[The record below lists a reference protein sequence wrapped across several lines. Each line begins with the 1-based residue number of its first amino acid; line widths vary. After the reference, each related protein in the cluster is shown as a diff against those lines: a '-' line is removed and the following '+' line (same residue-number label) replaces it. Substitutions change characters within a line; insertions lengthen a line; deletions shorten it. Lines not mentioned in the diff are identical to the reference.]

1 MGTARGAPPVPVTV
15 ITHLGDCAGRRHDA
29 PHLIV
34 ARIAVVPILKDE
46 NSSIIGVPVW
56 VARRRGGTQE
66 PVHGAR
72 SGRATPMSKRR
83 AADAGCCSPSPGPD
97 KGARPRTAECR
108 AAPPAVNGFAECRAE
123 RPDVATI
130 GGPSW
135 VVNPTVGDEGRHGR
149 PLHVEWASP
158 RPMLEVKLGLGILE
172 DESMDA
178 PSSFE

>member
-1 MGTARGAPPVPVTV
+1 MAEHLTICVTGIYIVPYEKK
-15 ITHLGDCAGRRHDA
+15 L
-29 PHLIV
+29 
-34 ARIAVVPILKDE
+34 
-46 NSSIIGVPVW
+46 
-56 VARRRGGTQE
+56 
-66 PVHGAR
+66 
-72 SGRATPMSKRR
+72 RA
-83 AADAGCCSPSPGPD
+83 
-97 KGARPRTAECR
+97 
-108 AAPPAVNGFAECRAE
+108 AECRAE

>member
-1 MGTARGAPPVPVTV
+1 M
-15 ITHLGDCAGRRHDA
+15 
-29 PHLIV
+29 
-34 ARIAVVPILKDE
+34 
-46 NSSIIGVPVW
+46 
-56 VARRRGGTQE
+56 
-66 PVHGAR
+66 
-72 SGRATPMSKRR
+72 GRATPMSKRR